1 MKLIL
6 RILPL
11 FILFSCGSTTETST
25 EPLQQNYDFVLAF
38 GSCNRQEATQPLWQP
53 IMENQPDVFVW
64 GGDNIYAD
72 TPDMQLMQEFYQ
84 IQQNLPGYKRLT
96 KTIPVYGTWDDHDY
110 GLNDAG
116 KEWEYKEESQQLF
129 LDFLGVSEDDPRRER
144 EGVYHSELL
153 KTPKGNIK
161 LIILDTRYF
170 RDELKPSTAPGK
182 RYEEN
187 SEGTILGERQW
198 RWLEEELQTSTAT
211 FNIIL
216 SSIQVISEE
225 HGFETWG
232 NFPAERKRL
241 IKLIEDSAA
250 KNVIIISGDRHIS
263 EFSEIKQDGLDY
275 PLVDFT
281 SSGLTHS
288 YTSFSGEPNRHRVG
302 EVVSDL
308 SFGLLKFDLKNNQV
322 LMEMRGEGNRLLQQ
336 HKVEYPH
343 IKH

>member
-25 EPLQQNYDFVLAF
+25 EPLEEKYDLVLAF
-38 GSCNRQEATQPLWQP
+38 GSCNKQETPQPLWQP
-53 IMENQPDVFVW
+53 IMENKPDVFVW

-72 TPDMQLMQEFYQ
+72 TPDMHLMQKYYQ
-84 IQQNLPGYKRLT
+84 TQQNVPGYKRLT
-96 KTIPVYGTWDDHDY
+96 NTIPVYGTWDDHDY
-110 GLNDAG
+110 GINDGG
-116 KEWEYKEESQQLF
+116 KEWEFKEESQQLF
-129 LDFLGVSEDDPRRER
+129 LDFMGVSEDNSRRER
-144 EGVYHSELL
+144 EGVYHSEMLE
-153 KTPKGNIK
+153 TPKGNIK

-170 RDELKPSTAPGK
+170 RDELEPDAAPGK
-182 RYEEN
+182 RYKEN

-198 RWLEEELQTSTAT
+198 QWLEEELQTSTAT
-211 FNIIL
+211 FNLIL

-232 NFPAERKRL
+232 NFPAERKKL
-241 IKLIEDSAA
+241 IQLIEDSEA
-250 KNVIIISGDRHIS
+250 KNIIILSGDRHIS
-263 EFSEIKQDGLDY
+263 EISEMKGDGLNY
-275 PLVDFT
+275 ALVDFT

-308 SFGLLKFDLKNNQV
+308 SFGLLKFDLKSNKV

>member
-11 FILFSCGSTTETST
+11 FILFSCGNIRETST
-25 EPLQQNYDFVLAF
+25 GPFEDKYDFVLAF
-38 GSCNRQEATQPLWQP
+38 GSCNRQEAPQPLWEP
-53 IMENQPDVFVW
+53 IMENHPDVFVW

-72 TPDMQLMQEFYQ
+72 TPDMQLMQEYYR
-84 IQQNLPGYKRLT
+84 IQLNVPGYKKLNTR
-96 KTIPVYGTWDDHDY
+96 IPVYGTWDDHDY
-110 GLNDAG
+110 GLNDGG
-116 KEWEYKEESQQLF
+116 KEWGYKKESQQLF
-129 LDFLGVSEDDPRRER
+129 LDFMGLSKNDPRRER

-153 KTPKGNIK
+153 ESPAGNVK

-170 RDELKPSTAPGK
+170 REQLEPSTAPGK

-187 SEGTILGERQW
+187 REGTILGERQW
-198 RWLEEELQTSTAT
+198 QWLEDELKNSTAT

-216 SSIQVISEE
+216 SSIQVIAEE

-232 NFPAERKRL
+232 NFPEERRRL
-241 IKLIEDSAA
+241 INLIEDSAA
-250 KNVIIISGDRHIS
+250 KNIIILSGDRHIS
-263 EFSEIKQDGLDY
+263 EFSEMKPNGLEY

-288 YTSFSGEPNRHRVG
+288 YSDFSGEPNRYRRR

-308 SFGLLKFDLKNNQV
+308 SFGLLKFDLKNNRV

-336 HKVEYPH
+336 YKVQYPH

>member
-11 FILFSCGSTTETST
+11 FILLSCGTITETATKSP
-25 EPLQQNYDFVLAF
+25 EQKYDFVLAF
-38 GSCNRQEATQPLWQP
+38 GSCNKQEAPQPLWEP
-53 IMENQPDVFVW
+53 IMKNQPDVFVW

-72 TPDMQLMQEFYQ
+72 TPDMQLMQKYYHT
-84 IQQNLPGYKRLT
+84 QQNVPGYKRLT
-96 KTIPVYGTWDDHDY
+96 NSIPVYGTWDDHDY
-110 GLNDAG
+110 GVNDGG
-116 KEWEYKEESQQLF
+116 KEWEFKEESQQLF
-129 LDFLGVSEDDPRRER
+129 LDFMGVSEDDPRRGR

-153 KTPKGNIK
+153 ETPKGNIK

-170 RDELKPSTAPGK
+170 RDELEPDAVPGK
-182 RYEEN
+182 RYKEN
-187 SEGTILGERQW
+187 SKGTILGEEQW
-198 RWLEEELQTSTAT
+198 QWLEEELQTSTAT

-241 IKLIEDSAA
+241 IKLIENSSA
-250 KNVIIISGDRHIS
+250 KNIIILSGDRHIS
-263 EFSEIKQDGLDY
+263 EFSEMKRDRLNY

-281 SSGLTHS
+281 SSGITHS
-288 YTSFSGEPNRHRVG
+288 YISFSGEPNRYRIG

-308 SFGLLKFDLKNNQV
+308 SFGLLKFDLKNNKM
-322 LMEMRGEGNRLLQQ
+322 LMEMRGEKNRLLQQ